1 MEGTGVRESSWPSS
15 VSSTTNRTRTNPA
28 WGTKIRSGSVE
39 LVRQAKN
46 SRNLRAG
53 WPHHLRD
60 HTGHALCSP
69 FRRLAQVSEQG
80 HRYWGGSPRMPAS
93 IENSCKT
100 TPPGN
105 NGWRHDRAPWGEARA
120 AERDSDTQGNT
131 ERPSAQ
137 VPGPISQRRHVG
149 ATASTTHEPSGSV
162 GCLLANSKSS
172 HATSTIARTTR
183 IRQHFKRKLPGVSP
197 PDATLVSPC
206 TVRVLSP
213 QPTLEDH
220 TDGLEVPCNALAPP
234 ETTHASC

>member
-1 MEGTGVRESSWPSS
+1 MQPGVTRNHLEGTGVRESSWPSS

-149 ATASTTHEPSGSV
+149 AQPRPHMN
-162 GCLLANSKSS
+162 LLAAWAVFLQIQSLRMLQARL
-172 HATSTIARTTR
+172 HARLESAN
-183 IRQHFKRKLPGVSP
+183 
-197 PDATLVSPC
+197 TL
-206 TVRVLSP
+206 
-213 QPTLEDH
+213 
-220 TDGLEVPCNALAPP
+220 N
-234 ETTHASC
+234 ASCLEYHHQMLR